1 MKCEMNQSEP
11 NHEESKAISQEACN
25 EQDKLRTA
33 YVKERTNL
41 EVVEIEL
48 NRSKIMVID
57 EQGRKRRIPILSE
70 H

>member
-1 MKCEMNQSEP
+1 MKCGMNQPESP
-11 NHEESKAISQEACN
+11 KEEQEANSSEACS

-48 NRSKIMVID
+48 NRSKIMMID
-57 EQGRKRRIPILSE
+57 EQGRKRRVPILSE

>member
-11 NHEESKAISQEACN
+11 NQGESKAISQEACN

-57 EQGRKRRIPILSE
+57 EQGRKRRVPILSE

>member
-1 MKCEMNQSEP
+1 M
-11 NHEESKAISQEACN
+11 ISQEVCSD
-25 EQDKLRTA
+25 QDKLRTA

-57 EQGRKRRIPILSE
+57 EQGRKRRVPILSE

>member
-1 MKCEMNQSEP
+1 MNQSES
-11 NHEESKAISQEACN
+11 NNEESNEISQEACN
-25 EQDKLRTA
+25 DQDKLRTA

-48 NRSKIMVID
+48 NRSKIMMID
-57 EQGRKRRIPILSE
+57 EQGRKRRVPILSE